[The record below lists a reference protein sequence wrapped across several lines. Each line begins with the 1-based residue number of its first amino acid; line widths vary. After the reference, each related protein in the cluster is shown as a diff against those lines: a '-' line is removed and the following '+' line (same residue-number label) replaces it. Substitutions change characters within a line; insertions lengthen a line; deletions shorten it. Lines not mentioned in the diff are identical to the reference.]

1 MNLHYIARQNNT
13 TLKNAHEDTIFFAL
27 FSTIYVIIY
36 ILECFFAKIHKFAIK
51 TTSMSRY
58 IDIHTHHFTAR
69 HTELRAA
76 GIHPWDAENAT
87 IDESFFAD
95 AQAVGEIGL
104 DYACEVSREVQ
115 EAIFRAQL
123 SIAEQMKLPV
133 VLHCVR
139 AFAPTLAILKEYRLR
154 GVIFH
159 GFIGSKEQAL
169 EAVKRDYFLSF
180 GERTFRSPKTIEALC
195 STPLENLFLE
205 TDESPIPIEDIYAK
219 ATQIRGEDL
228 EDIINGITNNYN
240 KLFQL

>member
-1 MNLHYIARQNNT
+1 MNLHYIIRQNNT

-51 TTSMSRY
+51 TVSMSRY
-58 IDIHTHHFTAR
+58 IDIHTHHFTGC

-87 IDESFFAD
+87 IDDTIFAN

-115 EAIFRAQL
+115 EKVFRDQL
-123 SIAEQMKLPV
+123 SVAERMGLPV

-139 AFAPTLAILKEYRLR
+139 AFAPTLAILKGYRLR

-169 EAVKRDYFLSF
+169 EAVKRGCFLSF
-180 GERTFRSPKTIEALC
+180 GERTFRSSKTIKALR
-195 STPLENLFLE
+195 SIPLENLFLE

-219 ATQIRGEDL
+219 TAQIRSESL

-240 KLFQL
+240 RLFQL